1 MSALRKTFAVAALS
15 LVLSACG
22 GDPVKPLFDALKS
35 GDYAKTESLSDA
47 LIAKKPDSKA
57 VHAVRFALFRHL
69 SVHGPADKQ
78 AAYVTKSIAE
88 YDALA
93 QSLGLKPDYANMEDS
108 LRSNPEGKALL
119 QAARGPLYGE

>member
-1 MSALRKTFAVAALS
+1 MSALRKTLSILALS
-15 LVLSACG
+15 LALTACG
-22 GDPVKPLFDALKS
+22 GDPIKPLFDALKS
-35 GDYAKTESLSDA
+35 GDFAKTEAVSDA
-47 LIAKKPDSKA
+47 LIAKQPESKA

-108 LRSNPEGKALL
+108 LRSNPEGKTLL

>member
-1 MSALRKTFAVAALS
+1 MPALRKTFFTAVLGLALAACS
-15 LVLSACG
+15 Q
-22 GDPVKPLFDALKS
+22 DPVKPLFEALKS
-35 GDYAKTESLSDA
+35 GDYARTESISDE
-47 LIAKKPDSKA
+47 LVAKQPQSKP

-88 YDALA
+88 YDALC

-108 LRSNPEGKALL
+108 LRSSPEGKTLL